1 MEQVIVR
8 YASALVSIARDEK
21 KLVEYKEA
29 INSLLDV
36 FAINNDLMKLLSS
49 YFVKDD
55 VKYKV
60 IDELCSSFE
69 LDNLSNFLKLL
80 VKKHIIYRYKEVAKE
95 INKRLN
101 EELNTD
107 EGFVYSTEK
116 LSKERISDI
125 EKAISKKLGHP
136 VELRNKI
143 DERLIGGVK
152 VIVHDHVYDGSI
164 KNKLETLKE
173 NLNERRNG

>member
-8 YASALVSIARDEK
+8 YANALVSIARDEN
-21 KLVEYKEA
+21 KLNEYKSA
-29 INSLLDV
+29 INSLLNV
-36 FAINNDLMKLLSS
+36 LSTNDDLKEFLNS

-55 VKYKV
+55 DKFVV
-60 IDELCSSFE
+60 IDELCSSYKLE
-69 LDNLSNFLKLL
+69 NLTNFVKLL
-80 VKKHIIYRYKEVAKE
+80 TKKHIIYRFKDIAKEV
-95 INKRLN
+95 NKRLN
-101 EELNTD
+101 QELNTD
-107 EGFVYSTEK
+107 EGFIYSVEK
-116 LSKERISDI
+116 LSDERVKEI

-152 VIVHDHVYDGSI
+152 VIVHDHVFDGSI
-164 KNKLETLKE
+164 KSKLETLKE